1 MQGTHCR
8 GRGLE
13 QKVSNGLWRTVHRAS
28 LGRLVLGAHS
38 RDGDTGAEAAAQR
51 EGMKLTCMTAWAY
64 GHDDVLAEG
73 GDGSR
78 PGNLDFLK
86 LMRHSRIVAGC
97 TD

>member
-1 MQGTHCR
+1 
-8 GRGLE
+8 
-13 QKVSNGLWRTVHRAS
+13 
-28 LGRLVLGAHS
+28 
-38 RDGDTGAEAAAQR
+38 
-51 EGMKLTCMTAWAY
+51 MKLTCMTAWAY